1 MPLQDVLPYALQA
14 AELQKEHQRRAQ
26 QAQLQEA
33 VQLGNLQNQRM
44 QQQRAAEMQPLE
56 MELMRAN
63 VQRTRGALEQQAQV
77 QSLLQNWDKLDEPQ
91 RQAALRML
99 NPAAFARNA
108 LAGEKLQV
116 VGPGGALTRGGKEVY
131 KNARDERSAFAKELD
146 AAGITDP
153 KQRSEL
159 WAQKLK
165 KQTSHAPGV
174 NVYSPSLTAGVDE
187 QGRPVFVQASGRPGV
202 DPRVVQGVR
211 PPPSKAGGNAAAKR
225 QSEAAMAKEI
235 LGMLAGIQTLNVDNP
250 ATTSGIGAKAQ
261 NFATWVKNQ
270 TYGNVTGDFSRAPN
284 ETAIQH
290 RNFIL
295 GLTGQLLGRT
305 ERSMEARR
313 RIEEAWN
320 LNLLGSPLGV
330 QNAVDITTKI
340 IKAQFP
346 DIDITGGGA
355 TGSFGPPAGQQ
366 GQERIRVPFSE
377 LQRRQ

>member
-63 VQRTRGALEQQAQV
+63 VQKTRGALENQAQM

-108 LAGEKLQV
+108 LAGEKPQV
-116 VGPGGALTRGGKEVY
+116 VGPGAAVVSGGKEVY

-153 KQRSEL
+153 RERMAAWQARV
-159 WAQKLK
+159 K
-165 KQTSHAPGV
+165 KQTTHPDPNIFSPG
-174 NVYSPSLTAGVDE
+174 LTRVIDPNTGKEAFARTSGKAGVDPE
-187 QGRPVFVQASGRPGV
+187 IVTNVL
-202 DPRVVQGVR
+202 
-211 PPPSKAGGNAAAKR
+211 PPPSKTGGNAAAKR
-225 QSEAAMAKEI
+225 QSDANVAKEI
-235 LGMLAGIQTLNVDNP
+235 LGMLAGIQRLNVDNP
-250 ATTSGIGAKAQ
+250 GTTSGIGAKAQ
-261 NFATWVKNQ
+261 NFVTWVKNQ
-270 TYGNVTGDFSRAPN
+270 TYGNATGEYSRAPN

-295 GLTGQLLGRT
+295 GMTGKLLGRT

-340 IKAQFP
+340 IKAEFP
-346 DIDITGGGA
+346 DIDI
-355 TGSFGPPAGQQ
+355 AG
-366 GQERIRVPFSE
+366 GQERARIPFNQ